1 MKRWRSTW
9 MPLGLWAT
17 TLPRNNTNS
26 NDNEKQPLKRTG
38 KPKGRRIKRR
48 RRSRWWWWR
57 RRRRWSKDVLCLR
70 PPNDWLFDTIKTKK
84 KWKNPKNSTETIPKQ
99 VKSQPNRPHPKPPQE
114 SDTEKAPPRS
124 GDSKLAPRG
133 RGLCSPPS
141 WLAHA
146 LGCPSPINQRLPI
159 DHKSIDRRCQCWNFL
174 HFKHFSD
181 LIWFQQF
188 SFFLFYF
195 PSSLSEKRR
204 KREEK
209 KKRK

>member
-1 MKRWRSTW
+1 MMMMKKKKKMKQRRA
-9 MPLGLWAT
+9 MPQAT
-17 TLPRNNTNS
+17 
-26 NDNEKQPLKRTG
+26 KR
-38 KPKGRRIKRR
+38 
-48 RRSRWWWWR
+48 
-57 RRRRWSKDVLCLR
+57 LALR
-70 PPNDWLFDTIKTKK
+70 HDQNKK

-188 SFFLFYF
+188 SFFSFLFPLF
-195 PSSLSEKRR
+195 AFRKEEKKRR
-204 KREEK
+204 KKEK
-209 KKRK
+209 IMSWA